1 MKKYL
6 SMLLK
11 SLTLCMCISFVA
23 PFIAP
28 MTAHAQSTGADAS
41 GSGAGTGGTS
51 GTSSST
57 GTTDTSNSGTTVG
70 ATGNGLATSGTSI
83 SSAMT
88 NGQSQWQSI
97 TSSIIQTA
105 TTGANKLST
114 ESDKLAYALAV
125 ITVVIASV
133 EFSATQNALAAWV
146 ELFKT
151 LGGLGFFAGI
161 YTSYSTAGPGL
172 YNWFNTLASDIQ
184 SSQNTTN
191 MYTAGDTILN
201 GILHSFDNVHFSLT
215 NIPLDTVLEICYTDF
230 IALTVLAI
238 VIVTCIV
245 YMYYSY
251 AGLVQ
256 SGVGIIF
263 GKIAVAL
270 GFHTFSRTYF
280 MSWLGFMIHAGM
292 YTAVASAMNY
302 LVINTVIQKI
312 STVAG
317 SGGGTS
323 GAIVTLQS
331 AIQMEVLALF
341 VFFLSFEIP
350 KIAGMFGAG
359 SVGGSS
365 MMNAASFA
373 VGKAIG
379 AKK

>member
-11 SLTLCMCISFVA
+11 KLTLCMCLGFTVA
-23 PFIAP
+23 GV
-28 MTAHAQSTGADAS
+28 MSTTAHAQSTSPTTGAAGTAG
-41 GSGAGTGGTS
+41 GSGT
-51 GTSSST
+51 
-57 GTTDTSNSGTTVG
+57 GTTVG

-83 SSAMT
+83 SSAMN
-88 NGQSQWQSI
+88 NGQGQWQSI
-97 TSSIIQTA
+97 TSSVITTA
-105 TTGANKLST
+105 TTGANTLST

-184 SSQNTTN
+184 GSQNATN

-201 GILHSFDNVHFSLT
+201 GILHSFDSVHISLT
-215 NIPLDTVLEICYTDF
+215 SIPLDTIFEILYTDF
-230 IALTVLAI
+230 IALTVLVI
-238 VIVTCIV
+238 VIATCIV

-256 SGVGIIF
+256 AGVGIIF

-302 LVINTVIQKI
+302 LVINTVVQKI

-317 SGGGTS
+317 SGAGTS

-341 VFFLSFEIP
+341 VLFLSFEIP

-373 VGKAIG
+373 VGKAVG